1 MSYLRIAIV
10 RHRVCQSI
18 IPSYTAASC
27 VYRTAHIRYAGEMT
41 KYLLHIQNQK
51 VNFMGKTT
59 RERVKSTGAST
70 AEQRRLQMAD
80 IARLAGVSTSTVS
93 RALNQSSLVNE
104 ETRTRIE
111 ELARSLNYSINIG
124 AKNLR
129 LGQNRTVA
137 VVVPYDSATRQ
148 HLSDPFFLSM
158 LGSLADALTDQGF
171 DMLLSRV
178 DAERLDSAAQLYDT
192 GRAIGVIL
200 IGQWRHHDQLNELAV
215 RRVPIVVW
223 GAQLPQQLYCTIGS
237 DNVTGGFLA
246 TEHLI
251 ASGRRRIAF
260 FGNTNLPEVA
270 QRYEGYQRAL
280 TAGGVK
286 DDPDLHVPVAFLADS
301 ARHAVNDLCQRGV
314 EFDAIFACSD
324 LLAMTAISTLREHH
338 RSVPKDVSVVGYDDI
353 QLATYFHPPLTT
365 VRQPI
370 DAAGRALVDALLA
383 LIGGERAAPQLLP
396 TRLMVRSTSV
406 PAGTAPV
413 RGKSRSERAA
423 GT

>member
-1 MSYLRIAIV
+1 MGRTPREIA
-10 RHRVCQSI
+10 
-18 IPSYTAASC
+18 
-27 VYRTAHIRYAGEMT
+27 
-41 KYLLHIQNQK
+41 
-51 VNFMGKTT
+51 
-59 RERVKSTGAST
+59 KSAGAST

-93 RALNQSSLVNE
+93 RALNGSSLVND

-237 DNVTGGFLA
+237 DNVNGGFLA
-246 TEHLI
+246 TDHLI
-251 ASGRRRIAF
+251 ACGRRRIAF
-260 FGNTNLPEVA
+260 FGDTNLPEVA
-270 QRYEGYQRAL
+270 QRFEGYQRAL
-280 TAGGVK
+280 TKAHIK
-286 DDPDLHVPVAFLADS
+286 DDPRLHVPVAFLADS
-301 ARHAVNDLCQRGV
+301 ARQAVDDLCQREI

-324 LLAMTAISTLREHH
+324 LLAMTAISTLREHQ
-338 RSVPKDVSVVGYDDI
+338 RQVPADIAVVGYDDI
-353 QLATYFHPPLTT
+353 QLAAYFHPPLTT
-365 VRQPI
+365 IRQPI
-370 DAAGRALVDALLA
+370 EAAGRALVDALLA
-383 LIGGERAAPQLLP
+383 LIRGERAAPQLLP
-396 TRLMVRSTSV
+396 THLIVRSTSGQGGT
-406 PAGTAPV
+406 PAL
-413 RGKSRSERAA
+413 RGKRKVERVA
-423 GT
+423 GIS